1 MAVDFSTEANSIVS
15 DVEILGGAS
24 ANTRKPVG
32 SVRGAR
38 LRQLVALHEA
48 PLARYL
54 ARLGLPSAE
63 VDDALQEVL
72 IIAARK
78 LDRVRPGSERAF
90 LFATAVRVARNAR
103 RGSSRRDRM
112 TATLVDSTIPPGPSA
127 EDLADQLLG
136 RALLDDVLEHMPA
149 EVLLVFLLAELEEM
163 PVPMVAQRLGLRQG
177 TVASRLRR
185 ARVHFEQWSSRT
197 RTTVGRETVSA
208 PRQRRSE
215 VAIDPE
221 VLNWWVQ
228 RGEAEALRA
237 LLGVYERS
245 HPSHRTIASSP
256 VDGSVRARAQLSSR
270 MLDGKP
276 PDTFQVNGGTALL
289 SWVRRTTSGDQMD
302 PLDFL
307 FASEG
312 WTRAFPADVLDL
324 VTHRGRLYAVPLD
337 IHRTNLLFYSE
348 RIFSDNG
355 LRPPSAL
362 DDLHAV
368 AEILRGRGVVPF
380 AMGFRDPWTLNM
392 LAFEAVLVGEAGP
405 EYYREF
411 FAGRRRADD
420 PEVRGALAH
429 VARMLDN
436 ANGNAANLGWEGALD
451 LVSSGRAAMTIAGD
465 WGKGYLLNKGYRLG
479 EDFGMTPS
487 PGRSKAFVFATDVF
501 GLPKRASHPGDAIE
515 LLKVFGSKEGQ
526 DAFNHVKGS
535 IPARVDID
543 VSTYDTS
550 ARSTMRDFRSGPR
563 VPSMASIVPT
573 AFLRALDA
581 AMSIFARTRN
591 ANAVLSAIRANY
603 DLLGRAQ

>member
-1 MAVDFSTEANSIVS
+1 VS
-15 DVEILGGAS
+15 DVETLGGAS
-24 ANTRKPVG
+24 GNTRKPA
-32 SVRGAR
+32 SSLRGAR

-54 ARLGLPSAE
+54 AGLGLPSAE
-63 VDDALQEVL
+63 VDDAIQEVL
-72 IIAARK
+72 IVAARK
-78 LDRVRPGSERAF
+78 LEGVRPGSERAF
-90 LFATAVRVARNAR
+90 LFATALRIARNAR
-103 RGSSRRDRM
+103 RGSSRRHRM
-112 TATLVDSTIPPGPSA
+112 TAALVESTPPPAPST

-136 RALLDDVLEHMPA
+136 RALLDDVLEHMPE

-163 PVPMVAQRLGLRQG
+163 PVPMVAKRLGLRQG

-185 ARVHFEQWSSRT
+185 ARVHFEHWSSRA
-197 RTTVGRETVSA
+197 RATVGQETVSA
-208 PRQRRSE
+208 PRQPRSQG
-215 VAIDPE
+215 AIDPE

-245 HPSHRTIASSP
+245 HPRHRTIASAP
-256 VDGSVRARAQLSSR
+256 VEGSLRARAQLSSR
-270 MLDGKP
+270 MLHGKP
-276 PDTFQVNGGTALL
+276 PDTFQVNGGNALL
-289 SWVRRTTSGDQMD
+289 SWVRRTTSGDRMD

-312 WTRAFPADVLDL
+312 WTRAFPPDVLDL

-348 RIFSDNG
+348 RIFSDHG
-355 LRPPSAL
+355 LRPPGTL
-362 DDLHAV
+362 DELHAV
-368 AEILRGRGVVPF
+368 AARLRSRGVVPF

-429 VARMLDN
+429 VARMLDD
-436 ANGNAANLGWEGALD
+436 ANGNAASLGWEGALD
-451 LVSSGRAAMTIAGD
+451 LVSSGGAAMTIAGD
-465 WGKGYLLNKGYRLG
+465 WGKGYLLSKGYRLG

-501 GLPKRASHPGDAIE
+501 GLPKRASHPGDAID

-526 DAFNHVKGS
+526 DAFNRVKGS
-535 IPARVDID
+535 IPARVDVD
-543 VSTYDTS
+543 VSTYDPS
-550 ARSTMRDFRSGPR
+550 ARSSMRDFRAGPR

-573 AFLRALDA
+573 AFLRALDG
-581 AMSIFARTRN
+581 AMSVFARTRN
-591 ANAVLSAIRANY
+591 ASAVLSAIRANY
-603 DLLGRAQ
+603 GLLGR